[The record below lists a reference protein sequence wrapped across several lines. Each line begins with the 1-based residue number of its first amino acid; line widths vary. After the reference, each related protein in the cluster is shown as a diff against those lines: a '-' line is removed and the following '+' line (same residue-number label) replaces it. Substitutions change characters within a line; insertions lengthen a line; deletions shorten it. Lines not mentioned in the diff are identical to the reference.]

1 MFLDVDVE
9 IVGDIFQSRCGR
21 RRIFD
26 VVVDVNNIFR
36 HPCRRWQYFSMSMSK
51 LLATLSKSTPTSAIF
66 FHVDVDVDDI
76 FEGDV
81 DVEEFLMTTSTST
94 FFDVD
99 VDDVF

>member
-1 MFLDVDVE
+1 
-9 IVGDIFQSRCGR
+9 
-21 RRIFD
+21 
-26 VVVDVNNIFR
+26 
-36 HPCRRWQYFSMSMSK
+36 MSK
-51 LLATLSKSTPTSAIF
+51 LLATFSKSTPTSAIF